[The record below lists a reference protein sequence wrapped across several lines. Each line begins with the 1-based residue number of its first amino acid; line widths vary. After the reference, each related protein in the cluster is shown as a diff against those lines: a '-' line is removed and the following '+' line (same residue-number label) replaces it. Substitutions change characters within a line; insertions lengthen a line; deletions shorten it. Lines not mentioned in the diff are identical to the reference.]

1 LLVWHGQN
9 KPAGFRRWTR
19 LFGMARLV
27 ECPLCGCEYPPE
39 ATRWMCPECK
49 FKDTCC
55 DGEPRVK
62 KMRDNIEQDY

>member
-1 LLVWHGQN
+1 
-9 KPAGFRRWTR
+9 
-19 LFGMARLV
+19 MARLV